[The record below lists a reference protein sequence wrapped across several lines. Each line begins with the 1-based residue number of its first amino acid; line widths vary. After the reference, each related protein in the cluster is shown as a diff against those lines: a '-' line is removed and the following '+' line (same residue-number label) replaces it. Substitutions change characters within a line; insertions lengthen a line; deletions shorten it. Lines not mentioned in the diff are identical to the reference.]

1 MSYHGKPGDED
12 YLNRGVS
19 KESIESG
26 RNYGVS
32 ERNAVDQTAD
42 HASKTKQTSEM
53 YIASSQGLKSF
64 IHDFFAGL
72 LKLDTMLFHKLHD
85 FGRMV

>member
-12 YLNRGVS
+12 YLSRGVS

-42 HASKTKQTSEM
+42 HASKTKQLSEN
-53 YIASSQGLKSF
+53 AKRHL
-64 IHDFFAGL
+64 
-72 LKLDTMLFHKLHD
+72 
-85 FGRMV
+85 MV